1 MFYHIRLEH
10 EILLH
15 PKYFGP
21 NLIETVKAKLFSDVE
36 GTCSG
41 KYGFVVAVTNI
52 DHIGAGILLPG
63 RGFVQYHIVYR
74 AIVFRPFKG
83 EVVDALVT
91 QVNKVGIFAE
101 AGPLSI
107 FISKYSVPTGV
118 RLEPSEIPAEPDKE
132 DNRENNRESIQ
143 VDDRLRVRIIGLRV
157 DASAIFAVGSLM
169 EDFLGPFQ

>member
-1 MFYHIRLEH
+1 MFYHIKLEH

-41 KYGFVVAVTNI
+41 KCGFIIAVTSI
-52 DHIGAGILLPG
+52 EHIGAGILLPG

-83 EVVDALVT
+83 EVIDAIVT
-91 QVNKVGIFAE
+91 QVNK
-101 AGPLSI
+101 SI
-107 FISKYSVPTGV
+107 PPNIKFEGADTNV
-118 RLEPSEIPAEPDKE
+118 
-132 DNRENNRESIQ
+132 ENNNEDEEETQIVQLEDRI
-143 VDDRLRVRIIGLRV
+143 RLRIMGLRV
-157 DASAIFAVGSLM
+157 DASDIFAVGTLM
-169 EDFLGPFQ
+169 DDYLGPCV

>member
-1 MFYHIRLEH
+1 MTFLALWLSSCLPGSLRMFYHIKLEH

-41 KYGFVVAVTNI
+41 KCGFIIAVTSI
-52 DHIGAGILLPG
+52 EHIGAGLLLPG

-83 EVVDALVT
+83 EVIDAIVT
-91 QVNKVGIFAE
+91 QVNKVGVFAE
-101 AGPLSI
+101 AGPLTI
-107 FISKYSVPTGV
+107 FISQHC
-118 RLEPSEIPAEPDKE
+118 IPPNIKFEGADTTV
-132 DNRENNRESIQ
+132 ENNNEDEEQ
-143 VDDRLRVRIIGLRV
+143 VC
-157 DASAIFAVGSLM
+157 FSL
-169 EDFLGPFQ
+169 

>member
-107 FISKYSVPTGV
+107 FISKYVSYGHFPLLLV
-118 RLEPSEIPAEPDKE
+118 RPNCLITT
-132 DNRENNRESIQ
+132 SINQ
-143 VDDRLRVRIIGLRV
+143 L
-157 DASAIFAVGSLM
+157 SLPC
-169 EDFLGPFQ
+169 LSTR

>member
-1 MFYHIRLEH
+1 MFYHMQLEH

-21 NLIETVKAKLFSDVE
+21 NLIETVKAKLFSDIE

-41 KYGFVVAVTNI
+41 KYGFIVAVTNI
-52 DHIGAGILLPG
+52 DHIGAGMLLPG

-83 EVVDALVT
+83 EVIDAVVT
-91 QVNKVGIFAE
+91 QINKVGVFAE

-107 FISKYSVPTGV
+107 FISKYFEG
-118 RLEPSEIPAEPDKE
+118 AEPTNENANE
-132 DNRENNRESIQ
+132 DDEEEETHIVQ
-143 VDDRLRVRIIGLRV
+143 MEDRIRLRIIGLRV
-157 DASAIFAVGSLM
+157 DASAIFAVGTLM
-169 EDFLGPFQ
+169 DDYLGTL

>member
-1 MFYHIRLEH
+1 IKLDH

-41 KYGFVVAVTNI
+41 KCGFIIAVTSI
-52 DHIGAGILLPG
+52 EHIGAGILLPG

-83 EVVDALVT
+83 EVIDAIVT
-91 QVNKVGIFAE
+91 QC
-101 AGPLSI
+101 
-107 FISKYSVPTGV
+107 
-118 RLEPSEIPAEPDKE
+118 IPPNIKFEGADTTV
-132 DNRENNRESIQ
+132 ENNNEDEEQ
-143 VDDRLRVRIIGLRV
+143 VCI
-157 DASAIFAVGSLM
+157 
-169 EDFLGPFQ
+169 